1 MYTLRVESRDLV
13 FSQVF
18 AVAGN
23 ARRGTEALFVRLEG
37 EGLTGLGQASF
48 PPYMLPTRVENQAQ
62 LLEWVARG
70 PRELG
75 EWAAYLEQPERVSP
89 GCLPALAALDM
100 AWHNAMEQH
109 SGQAVWQMLGV
120 PNPEAVRSCHTIG
133 IGDAAFTRA
142 AIEAGKDAPWI
153 KLKLDADRERT
164 RAVIALVTRLTEQP
178 IAVDFNQ
185 AFVKREEAI
194 RSLEYLPA
202 RQVFLVE
209 QPLAVHA
216 DEDNL
221 WLRARTTLPIYG
233 DESIQT
239 AADLQQ
245 KAELFNGI
253 NVKLM
258 KCGGLRPALR
268 LHAQSRAA
276 GLGTLIGCMAESV
289 IATSAAAQLAGL
301 FDYADLD
308 GHVLISNDWVE

>member
-1 MYTLRVESRDLV
+1 LYTLHVESRDLT
-13 FSQVF
+13 FRQVF

-37 EGLTGLGQASF
+37 EGRTHVGQASF
-48 PPYMLPTRVENQAQ
+48 PPYMRPTRAENQAL
-62 LLEWVARG
+62 LLEWASRG

-75 EWAAYLEQPERVSP
+75 EWAAYLEQPDRVP
-89 GCLPALAALDM
+89 LTCLPALAALDI
-100 AWHNAMEQH
+100 AWHNAMAQQSEQT
-109 SGQAVWQMLGV
+109 VWQVLGV
-120 PNPEAVRSCHTIG
+120 PNPEAVRSCHTVG

-142 AIEAGKDAPWI
+142 ALEAGKEAPWI
-153 KLKLDADRERT
+153 KLKLDADTERT

-178 IAVDFNQ
+178 VAVDFNQ

-194 RSLEYLPA
+194 RSLECLPA

-221 WLRARTTLPIYG
+221 WLRARTALPIYG
-233 DESIQT
+233 DESVQT
-239 AADLQQ
+239 EQDLQQ

-268 LHAQSRAA
+268 LHAQARAA

-289 IATSAAAQLAGL
+289 VATSAAGQLAGL

-308 GHVLISNDWVE
+308 GHVLISNDWV